1 MTTKKPIK
9 SPVTRAKKTATGKGK
24 GPALL
29 PALSVDQV
37 FHACSDLKLSFRSTH
52 EITPSHEIISQ
63 KRAVRAID
71 MGLSIRQPGYNIYVA
86 GYQGTGKNSVIRS
99 FLERWSFQSSAPN
112 DWIYVYNFTQKEMP
126 RAISLP
132 PGEGFFFKKLME
144 KSIHELR
151 KDIPKA
157 LQSEAY
163 ENAVNLHLSQTND
176 AQAKHFAQLE
186 KFARELSFQIKSTK
200 FGIETIPIIDGRP
213 ITEKEYNKLADR
225 ERTKVEKVRAQVEPR
240 VLKFARTV
248 RSLESDAKEFVNN
261 LQREIGKKVID
272 DIMGPLRDKHKH
284 HAAISEYLQEVGTHI
299 LDNLLDFIEE
309 ESPSREEDSPFALFN
324 ISDED
329 RDKCKKYRVNLF
341 IDNRNQTKAPVVIE
355 SNPTY
360 YNMFGKVE
368 KNVENGMFLTDF
380 TMIKAGAIHHANGG
394 YLVLEAS
401 DVLKMPSVW
410 DTLKRVL
417 RNRKGFIEDMGEQY
431 SMLPTSGLRP
441 EPIPLDVKVILIGT
455 DEIYHLL
462 HDMDEEFAKI
472 FKVKAD
478 FDYKMPR
485 NRDNIAS
492 YIAFIATRS
501 HKEGLLHF
509 ERSGVAA
516 IIEYGSRLVEDQK
529 ALSTQFGELKDL
541 TIEANLIAQQERSK
555 TIKRHHVES
564 ALQHKFDRVSLY
576 QDHLLEMV
584 QAKDLLLSV
593 EGSRIGQINGLTVYD
608 MGDHS
613 FGKVCRIT
621 CTSGIQEGGVFHID
635 RATKLSGNIHDK
647 GVLILTGFLTALL
660 AQKYALSYSA
670 SICFEQSYGPV
681 DGDSATIAELIAVVS
696 AIAEIPI
703 LQNIAVTGS
712 LNQFGDVQ
720 PVGGINEKIE
730 GFFQTCKRIGRK
742 KTYHVIMPHQNV
754 TNLMLNEETRR
765 AVREKSLV
773 VHPVQYFW
781 QAFYLATGVEFG
793 ATSVQDR
800 KFTPDSALEKIRK
813 KLAAIHEEE
822 VKEHTEVQHVVA
834 DKKKPRKKA

>member
-1 MTTKKPIK
+1 MTTKKITK
-9 SPVTRAKKTATGKGK
+9 SRSVSVKGK
-24 GPALL
+24 RKAPVLL
-29 PALSVDQV
+29 PALTVDKV
-37 FHACSDLKLSFRSTH
+37 FHACSDVKLSFRSTND
-52 EITPSHEIISQ
+52 ITPSHEIISQ

-86 GYQGTGKNSVIRS
+86 GYQGTGKNSVIRT
-99 FLERWSFQSSAPN
+99 FLEKWSFQSSAPN
-112 DWIYVYNFTQKEMP
+112 DWIYVYNFNQKEMP

-151 KDIPKA
+151 KEIPKA
-157 LQSEAY
+157 LQSEDY
-163 ENAVNLHLSQTND
+163 ENVVNLRLSQTND
-176 AQAKHFAQLE
+176 SQAKHFAQLE
-186 KFARELSFQIKSTK
+186 KFARDLNFQIKSTK

-213 ITEKEYNKLADR
+213 TTEKEYNKLGDK
-225 ERTKVEKVRAQVEPR
+225 ERAKVEKVRAQVEPR

-248 RSLESDAKEFVNN
+248 RALESDAKEFVNN
-261 LQREIGKKVID
+261 LQREIGKRVID
-272 DIMGPLRDKHKH
+272 DIMGPLREKHKNH
-284 HAAISEYLQEVGTHI
+284 VAISEYLQEVSAHI
-299 LDNLLDFIEE
+299 IDNLLDFIEE
-309 ESPSREEDSPFALFN
+309 EAPSSPEEESPFAFLN

-329 RDKCKKYRVNLF
+329 RDKCKKYRINLF

-394 YLVLEAS
+394 YLVLEAG

-462 HDMDEEFAKI
+462 HDMDEEFSKI
-472 FKVKAD
+472 FKIKAD

-485 NRDNIAS
+485 NRENIAS
-492 YIAFIATRS
+492 YVSFIATRS

-509 ERSGVAA
+509 ERSGVGA
-516 IIEYGSRLVEDQK
+516 IIEYGSRLVDDQK
-529 ALSTQFGELKDL
+529 SLSTQFGELKDL
-541 TIEANLIAQQERSK
+541 TIEANFIAQQERSK

-564 ALQHKFDRVSLY
+564 ALKDKFNRVSLY

-584 QAKDLLLSV
+584 QTKDLILSV
-593 EGSRIGQINGLTVYD
+593 DGDRIGQINGLTVYD
-608 MGDHS
+608 MGDYS

-647 GVLILTGFLTALL
+647 GVMILTGFLTALL

-681 DGDSATIAELIAVVS
+681 DGDSATIAELISVVS

-703 LQNIAVTGS
+703 HQNFAVTGS

-730 GFFQTCKRIGRK
+730 GFLQTCKRIGRK
-742 KTYHVIMPHQNV
+742 KAYHVIIPHQNV
-754 TNLMLNEETRR
+754 TNLMLNEEARR
-765 AVREKSLV
+765 AVRDKYLV

-793 ATSVQDR
+793 ATSIHDR
-800 KFTPDSALEKIRK
+800 KFAPDSALEKIRV

-822 VKEHTEVQHVVA
+822 VKEHAETIPYVVE
-834 DKKKPRKKA
+834 DKKKSRKKS